1 MFINKKKVN
10 AEYNCQYKKD
20 GFYTDLEFCHVYWR
34 CNYGVPEEYE
44 CPAGTAWNH
53 IELRCDWLDNV
64 DCTRGGTITQKP
76 EETEAPETE
85 EPDTDE
91 PDTETDEPET
101 EEPETTTVKST
112 KKGDKTKQTTT
123 EPNADEKNTADN
135 MSSIE
140 STGPKIG

>member
-1 MFINKKKVN
+1 MN

-34 CNYGVPEEYE
+34 CNYGIPEEYE

-53 IELRCDWLDNV
+53 LDLRCDWLDMV
-64 DCTRGGTITQKP
+64 DCTRGGTVTQKP

-85 EPDTDE
+85 EP
-91 PDTETDEPET
+91 ETDEPET
-101 EEPETTTVKST
+101 DEPETDEPEATTPKPTVT
-112 KKGDKTKQTTT
+112 KKNEKTKVQSTT
-123 EPNADEKNTADN
+123 ESTTDDKNTFDSL
-135 MSSIE
+135 SSLE